1 MMKKIKVIQI
11 DKNKFYYGM
20 VEGGVQT
27 TNHIK
32 NAKDVTELNYNVI
45 SWIMKG
51 LTDKGHKVKVIDYVK
66 K

>member
-1 MMKKIKVIQI
+1 MKKIKVIQI
-11 DKNKFYYGM
+11 DNSRFYHEM
-20 VEGGVQT
+20 VEGGVKT

-32 NAKDVTELNYNVI
+32 DATDISELNYQVI

-51 LTDKGHKVKVIDYVK
+51 LTDTGHKVKIIDYIK

>member
-1 MMKKIKVIQI
+1 
-11 DKNKFYYGM
+11 M
-20 VEGGVQT
+20 VEGGVKT

-32 NAKDVTELNYNVI
+32 DATDISELNYQVI

-51 LTDKGHKVKVIDYVK
+51 LTDTGHKVKIIDYIK